1 LNVGLIDLMSDHLGI
16 TRRGLLGGAATL
28 AVAVPTPVPF
38 LPDEFAMVGVFG
50 LDWLLDPRFTRMLDT
65 LAASPGAVR
74 AVRVFGALSL
84 GRDTVFPTEST
95 GVWDGPG
102 PPDFSRTLSALEA
115 LTSRGLIPFLPLSF
129 FPPAVSAMPTRPPVE
144 WDGWTRLV
152 RAFLN
157 AVVERFGRTEV
168 ARWWFEVWNEPNMPF
183 WAGSF
188 DEYLD
193 FYRVTSEAVV
203 ASGYP
208 IRLGGPVIAYLPGN
222 GPVLIRRFLAFLA
235 ATPAARCDFI
245 SFHRKGS
252 WSSEEGEPDL
262 ARVIQAADDT
272 AQAVLRL
279 IPGRSRGLV
288 IVDDEADMMVGFD
301 RPYPPRM
308 TSQSAAWLAASM
320 VAHDALSV
328 TYADHG
334 IRFRAAS
341 DNANQQLARGP
352 FDGRRTLM
360 TLVSA
365 APEDLVKLPVF
376 GFYELLRL
384 MGSRRVSGSP
394 VPPGVSHLCT
404 AGEHGVT
411 ALFSRYGGD
420 GRVFDY
426 DLADVPWR
434 RVNIV
439 QFCIDAEHTNA
450 APGMDIAAMRQAAE
464 LAVVSPIQR
473 GVVPSRQR
481 IVLAPFGTVLVWVS
495 PFLPR
500 RPAAPRWIEV
510 RREGASIVLRW
521 TPSADLAFY
530 SYELLRDEAPIAPV
544 PLRAAFWVDTG
555 PAGVNPPRS
564 RRYAVRAVTASGAQ
578 SDWAVWQ
585 GMD

>member
-1 LNVGLIDLMSDHLGI
+1 MTDHRGI
-16 TRRGLLGGAATL
+16 TRRGLLGGAAILTI
-28 AVAVPTPVPF
+28 AVPTPVPF
-38 LPDEFAMVGVFG
+38 APDEFATVGVFG
-50 LDWLLDPRFTRMLDT
+50 LDWLLDPRFTRMLDI

-84 GRDTVFPTEST
+84 GRDTVFPTQSA

-115 LTSRGLIPFLPLSF
+115 LTSRGFVPFLPLSF
-129 FPPAVSAMPTRPPVE
+129 FPPAVSPTPTRPPAE
-144 WDGWTRLV
+144 WGEWTRLV

-157 AVVERFGRTEV
+157 AIMERFGLTEV
-168 ARWWFEVWNEPNMPF
+168 TRWWFEVWNEPNMPF

-188 DEYLD
+188 DQYLD
-193 FYRVTSEAVV
+193 FYRVTSEVVV

-222 GPVLIRRFLAFLA
+222 GPVLIKRFLAFLA

-262 ARVIQAADDT
+262 ARVVRAADDT

-279 IPGRSRGLV
+279 IPSRARGLV
-288 IVDDEADMMVGFD
+288 IVDDEADMTVGFD
-301 RPYPPRM
+301 RPYAPRM
-308 TSQSAAWLAASM
+308 TSQSAAWLASSM
-320 VAHDALSV
+320 VAHDALNV
-328 TYADHG
+328 AYARHG

-360 TLVSA
+360 TPVSA

-384 MGSRRVSGSP
+384 MGSRRVPGGP
-394 VPPGVSHLCT
+394 VPPEVSHLCT
-404 AGEHGVT
+404 AGKHGMTV
-411 ALFSRYGGD
+411 LFSRYGGD
-420 GRVFDY
+420 GCVFDY
-426 DLADVPWR
+426 DLTDVPWR
-434 RVNIV
+434 RINIV

-450 APGMDIAAMRQAAE
+450 VPKMDVVAMRLAAE

-473 GVVPSRQR
+473 GVTSTRQQV
-481 IVLAPFGTVLVWVS
+481 VLAPFGTILMWIS

-500 RPAAPRWIEV
+500 PPAAPCWVEV
-510 RREGASIVLRW
+510 RREGASILLRW
-521 TPSADLAFY
+521 EPNTDMDFY
-530 SYELLRDEAPIAPV
+530 SYELLRNGIPIAPD
-544 PLRAAFWVDTG
+544 PLRAAFWIDAG
-555 PAGVNPPRS
+555 PAGQGVLRPY
-564 RRYAVRAVTASGAQ
+564 RYAVRAVTASGAQ
-578 SDWAVWQ
+578 SNWAVWR
-585 GMD
+585 GTY